1 MAGKPKFK
9 QAIAELDKRGGV
21 ETLQQELL
29 AGKTIPMIAKELGL
43 DRG

>member
-21 ETLQQELL
+21 EVLQQELL
-29 AGKTIPMIAKELGL
+29 SLYLVKSIDVINNLSPL
-43 DRG
+43 

>member
-21 ETLQQELL
+21 EVLQQELL